1 MSELTEAHI
10 IKLLKERGENP
21 SLPFLIFSQKGM
33 LVLANDRAC
42 KLLQITQK
50 EFPFSSE
57 DLLKFW
63 TFYNEELGAP
73 AILSRVLSGISS
85 SQKLLAQL
93 GLKTYRI
100 WTIEKILPGHVL
112 VFCELLRRG
121 DLMQDKESRQ
131 HLFRVLA
138 HEIRTS
144 SQILGSYVDMVKS
157 ENPQL
162 AARMEEG
169 VKRLERAVQLLQELK
184 AELELK

>member
-21 SLPFLIFSQKGM
+21 SLPFFVFSEKGL
-33 LVLANDRAC
+33 LVLANERGR
-42 KLLQITQK
+42 KVLMLSEK
-50 EFPFSSE
+50 ELPLSKE
-57 DLLKFW
+57 NLLKTW

-73 AILSRVLSGISS
+73 AILSRALSGISAH
-85 SQKLLAQL
+85 QKLLAQL

-100 WTIEKILPGHVL
+100 WTQEDLFPGHIV

-144 SQILGSYVDMVKS
+144 SLILGSYVDMVKAD
-157 ENPQL
+157 NPQL

-169 VKRLERAVQLLQELK
+169 VKRLERAVELLQELK

>member
-1 MSELTEAHI
+1 MSELTEAHVL
-10 IKLLKERGENP
+10 KLLKERGENP
-21 SLPFLIFSQKGM
+21 SLPFLVFSQKGS
-33 LVLANDRAC
+33 LVLANERGR
-42 KLLQITQK
+42 KVLHLSEK
-50 EFPFSSE
+50 EFPVSRE
-57 DLLKFW
+57 NLLKTW

-73 AILSRVLSGISS
+73 AILSRALSGIPST
-85 SQKLLAQL
+85 QKLLAQL

-100 WTIEKILPGHVL
+100 WTLLNLLPGHVL

-144 SQILGSYVDMVKS
+144 SQILGSYVDMVKTD
-157 ENPQL
+157 NPQL

-169 VKRLERAVQLLQELK
+169 VRRLERAVQLLQELK